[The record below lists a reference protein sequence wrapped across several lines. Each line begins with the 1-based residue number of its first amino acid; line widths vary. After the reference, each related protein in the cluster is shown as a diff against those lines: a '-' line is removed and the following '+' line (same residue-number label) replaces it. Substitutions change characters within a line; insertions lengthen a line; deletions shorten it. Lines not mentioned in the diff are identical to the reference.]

1 MQWSWKI
8 GRWFGIDTRVH
19 ATFLLLLLWA
29 AVSGFGQGGGM
40 FAAVMGVL
48 FMIAV
53 FASVFLHEVGH
64 ALTARAFGIGTHQ
77 ILLTPLG
84 GIAEIEARDMRPREE
99 MLIALAGPA
108 VSLALGGALLFVAT
122 TLGSISPMHFIGA
135 LAWANLMIGVF
146 NLLPA
151 FPMDGGRVLR
161 SWLAMRMNYVRAT
174 GIAAE
179 VGKWA
184 ALGMALLGLFYN
196 PMLIVLAAFV
206 YLAGRSEAR
215 GVRARAAYEGQI
227 VDEPVR
233 RGWFGA
239 AKKADSS
246 DSYYVSERPQDVW
259 RPRQRRHQEPRG
271 ERRVRVLRGPHQVI
285 VVEQV
290 TRW

>member
-29 AVSGFGQGGGM
+29 AVSGFGHGGGAL
-40 FAAVMGVL
+40 AAFMGVV

-64 ALTARAFGIGTHQ
+64 ALTARVFGIGTHQ

-84 GIAEIEARDMRPREE
+84 GIAEIEARDMRPQQE

-108 VSLALGGALLFVAT
+108 VSLGLGGALLFVASAF
-122 TLGSISPMHFIGA
+122 GSLTPFSFIGA
-135 LAWANLMIGVF
+135 LAWANLMIGLF

-161 SWLAMRMNYVRAT
+161 SWLATRMNYVRAT

-184 ALGMALLGLFYN
+184 ALAMALFGLFYD
-196 PMLIVLAAFV
+196 PILIVLAAFV
-206 YLAGRSEAR
+206 YLAGRAEAR
-215 GVRARAAYEGQI
+215 GVEARAAYEGVYDAGLI
-227 VDEPVR
+227 DEPVAR
-233 RGWFGA
+233 DRWA
-239 AKKADSS
+239 
-246 DSYYVSERPQDVW
+246 RPRDHLRDVYLDEGW
-259 RPRQRRHQEPRG
+259 RPRRFYRDPPQRQ
-271 ERRVRVLRGPHQVI
+271 VVRGPRQVI
-285 VVEQV
+285 IVERV
-290 TRW
+290 SRW